1 MEQVSSTPSANFN
14 EAKPGGTNSNYKI
27 TFRKIARAAA
37 AELRVH
43 KKIAII
49 SYVLFGVSTILC
61 LFNSQFQFY
70 HSSEGA
76 HHGAEFYPS
85 GWGIAFLI
93 MGIIVGYFA
102 ALNVFRDVN
111 NQQLCDVT
119 MALPIKAVE
128 RYLSKMLALFYV
140 QVAPLIIATLGGNG
154 IAMLFGKIYYG
165 KLESEAPEMLAY
177 IVFGALS
184 CSLFIM
190 ASAVLCTCCCGAPA
204 ESAYFS
210 LIFMFVINS
219 LPSTFVNSIISQC
232 SGFVD
237 VGWFFGGGDN
247 GLDVQFWGFLP
258 LFSGGY
264 TGKIDD
270 FIFHNVV
277 SIAIS
282 LVVFFLAIFIYKRR
296 DARTVGTPVA
306 SRIFFE
312 VMMALGCFTLF
323 SFFVLTTAA
332 WWGVLVAGIIY
343 LIINVIV
350 SRAKINVMSFFTWL
364 VKYAVTTAAFV
375 GLMSVTVISGGFGQ
389 MYSRPAA
396 KYLEG
401 ARFDVWYYD
410 NQLEKSCSLSTG
422 ALTADQADTVMK
434 ICKKHIV
441 KGRSEL
447 STAAILVNDG
457 YYTSSSTL
465 IVKANSSTEITTRPS
480 PRMFFHRDTVYL
492 KNSDMWYF
500 AYKLNYYQSLR
511 ISRSECRALYEE
523 LEALDFLNTETY
535 DDDKLYYDDDPY
547 FYR

>member
-1 MEQVSSTPSANFN
+1 MEQVSSTPQANFN
-14 EAKPGGTNSNYKI
+14 EAKPGGSYKI
-27 TFRKIARAAA
+27 TFGKIARAAA

-49 SYVLFGVSTILC
+49 SYVLFGVSTLLC
-61 LFNSQFQFY
+61 MFNSRFY
-70 HSSEGA
+70 GTNNLEGA
-76 HHGAEFYPS
+76 YFQPS
-85 GWGIAFLI
+85 GWGIGFLI

-128 RYLSKMLALFYV
+128 RYLSKMLALFCL
-140 QVAPLIIATLGGNG
+140 QVGPLLIATLGGNG

-165 KLESEAPEMLAY
+165 GLGSEAPETLAY
-177 IVFGALS
+177 LVFGALS

-264 TGKIDD
+264 TGKLSDY
-270 FIFHNVV
+270 IFHNAV

-323 SFFVLTTAA
+323 SFFVLTTTA
-332 WWGVLVAGIIY
+332 WWGVLVAGILY

-350 SRAKINVMSFFTWL
+350 SRAKINIMSFFTWL
-364 VKYAVTTAAFV
+364 VKYTVTTVAFV
-375 GLMSVTVISGGFGQ
+375 ALMVMTIKTGGFGQ

-396 KYLEG
+396 KYLEN
-401 ARFDVWYYD
+401 AQFSISYYD
-410 NQLEKSCSLSTG
+410 RQHNKSCSLTTG

-447 STAAILVNDG
+447 SAASILVNG
-457 YYTSSSTL
+457 GFYKSTTT
-465 IVKANSSTEITTRPS
+465 ITVRANSNEEITTRPS
-480 PRMFFHRDTVYL
+480 PLMHFNRNTVYV
-492 KNSDMWYF
+492 KNSDMWYVV
-500 AYKLNYYQSLR
+500 YHLNYYQSLR
-511 ISRSECRALYEE
+511 ISLSESRALLEE
-523 LEALDFLNTETY
+523 LESLDFINSDAY
-535 DDDKLYYDDDPY
+535 DDDRIYYDDDPY